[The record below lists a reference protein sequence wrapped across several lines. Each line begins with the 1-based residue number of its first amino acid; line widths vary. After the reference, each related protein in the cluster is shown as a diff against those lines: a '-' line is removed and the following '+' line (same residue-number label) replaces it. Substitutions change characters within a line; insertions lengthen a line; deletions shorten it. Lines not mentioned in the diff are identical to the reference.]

1 MARLTTLLIL
11 TVLALPG
18 FVFGST
24 LTADDVSALW
34 KAGVGERVIL
44 AKIAESGSTFDLSA
58 SEIIDLKKAGIPDS
72 VLEAMI
78 RAGEADLDAIQAA
91 IPARTTETE
100 IDEEDEIPAD
110 LGFER
115 YETPEAVEVV
125 LVPYA
130 VPRYGGFSFS
140 YWHGYWRDP
149 WYASVAFDWYYPR
162 YWYGAYCSPIGY
174 ASLYWGHYWGHH
186 YYGHYG
192 HHGHHGHH
200 YNDHRGDYGR
210 PTTRHQSV
218 YRSGYTKERS
228 RTNVAARSGTRADSH
243 YRTGTQRSV
252 TGRDTKV
259 ITRSRGTTK
268 GTIQRP
274 SGSTRYSP
282 KEVRPSRGTKSTVR
296 SRPQSTG
303 RSSIDRPAPSNRGSS
318 SRATTGRSAGS
329 RSSGSGGKRSR

>member
-1 MARLTTLLIL
+1 MIL
-11 TVLALPG
+11 TVLILPG
-18 FVFGST
+18 LALGAS
-24 LTADDVSALW
+24 LTSEDVSALW

-44 AKIAESGSTFDLSA
+44 AKIAESGSTFDLSTT
-58 SEIIDLKKAGIPDS
+58 EIIDLKKAGIPDS

-78 RAGEADLDAIQAA
+78 RSGETDLDAIQAA
-91 IPARTTETE
+91 IPARNAET
-100 IDEEDEIPAD
+100 DVDGEDEIPAD
-110 LGFER
+110 LGFDR

-130 VPRYGGFSFS
+130 VPRYGGYSFS
-140 YWHGYWRDP
+140 YWHGYWNDP

-186 YYGHYG
+186 SYSHYG

-210 PTTRHQSV
+210 PQTRHQSV

-228 RTNVAARSGTRADSH
+228 RTNVAARSGSRSETH
-243 YRTGTQRSV
+243 YRSGTQRSV
-252 TGRDTKV
+252 TARDTKAT
-259 ITRSRGTTK
+259 TRSRGTTA
-268 GTIQRP
+268 GTITRP

-282 KEVRPSRGTKSTVR
+282 KETRPSSGTKSTVR
-296 SRPQSTG
+296 SRPSSTG
-303 RSSIDRPAPSNRGSS
+303 RSAVQRPAPSSNRGTS
-318 SRATTGRSAGS
+318 SRATTGRSGTTRSGS
-329 RSSGSGGKRSR
+329 SGGKRGR